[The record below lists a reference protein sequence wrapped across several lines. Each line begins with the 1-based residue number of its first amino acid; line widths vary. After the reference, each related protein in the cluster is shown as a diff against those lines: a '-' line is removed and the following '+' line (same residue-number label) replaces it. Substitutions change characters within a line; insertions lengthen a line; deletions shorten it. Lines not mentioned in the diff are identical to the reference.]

1 MELKYDKIQT
11 TGTDTP
17 LKIVKGH
24 FATNHAHTNYYFD
37 LTTVKS
43 RLSEA
48 GGIAQAL
55 VHMYLYDMI
64 VDTIVCMEGTEV
76 IGTLLAQELTKGG
89 FMSKNAH
96 KTIYVI
102 KPEFNSNSQI
112 VFKDNYRAMINGKN
126 VLILTATVTTGLT
139 INKAIEGVQYY
150 GGVIQGISAVFSAL
164 ENVNGIPIKSVF
176 GLKEVHTSYKK
187 KLLAIF
193 DKVLIIKH
201 SNIAEGQLERRRK
214 DMTNLILL
222 AVVIRIIVSIIVVNG
237 NAYLRYTE
245 SGIA

>member
-89 FMSKNAH
+89 FMSR
-96 KTIYVI
+96 TPIRRSTL
-102 KPEFNSNSQI
+102 SNPGSS
-112 VFKDNYRAMINGKN
+112 
-126 VLILTATVTTGLT
+126 TATARSCLRT
-139 INKAIEGVQYY
+139 ITAQ
-150 GGVIQGISAVFSAL
+150 
-164 ENVNGIPIKSVF
+164 
-176 GLKEVHTSYKK
+176 
-187 KLLAIF
+187 
-193 DKVLIIKH
+193 
-201 SNIAEGQLERRRK
+201 
-214 DMTNLILL
+214 
-222 AVVIRIIVSIIVVNG
+222 
-237 NAYLRYTE
+237 
-245 SGIA
+245 

>member
-102 KPEFNSNSQI
+102 KPEFNSNSQMI
-112 VFKDNYRAMINGKN
+112 FKENILPMIRDKN
-126 VLILTATVTTGLT
+126 VIILTASVTTGLAL
-139 INKAIEGVQYY
+139 NKGIESIRYY
-150 GGVIQGISAVFSAL
+150 GGNLRAITAIFSAL
-164 ENVNGIPIKSVF
+164 EELNGFRITSIF
-176 GLKEVHTSYKK
+176 G
-187 KLLAIF
+187 
-193 DKVLIIKH
+193 
-201 SNIAEGQLERRRK
+201 RK
-214 DMTNLILL
+214 DLPDYMYYDYRDCPLCKQGRKLDAL
-222 AVVIRIIVSIIVVNG
+222 V
-237 NAYLRYTE
+237 NAYGYT
-245 SGIA
+245 SL